1 MQLSTIAN
9 NNNNDNLMMSSREIA
24 ELVESRHDN
33 VKRTIERLSEKGVV
47 SFTSSRETSHGGA
60 GARSVEVYR
69 VNKRDSFIVVAK
81 VSPQHIGKVIDAWG
95 RTQQSLDELLAALD
109 AFDVPEE
116 CSDMYVY
123 AIQNTTTGNIKL
135 GISRNPE
142 QRLKQLQTGND
153 CTLKLVAYKKAKN
166 KFKDETTLHYNY
178 SSAHV
183 RGEWFNNSSI
193 NAITQ

>member
-1 MQLSTIAN
+1 MNTIVALSNSQVQT
-9 NNNNDNLMMSSREIA
+9 MSSREIA
-24 ELVESRHDN
+24 DLVESRHSDI
-33 VKRTIERLSEKGVV
+33 VRSIQRLMANTVISGYAPKEVVNHQNKQTYSE
-47 SFTSSRETSHGGA
+47 
-60 GARSVEVYR
+60 YLL
-69 VNKRDSFIVVAK
+69 NKRDSFIVVAK

-95 RTQQSLDELLAALD
+95 RTRQSLDELLAALD

-116 CSDMYVY
+116 CSGMYVY
-123 AIQNTTTGNIKL
+123 AIQNTTTGNIKI

>member
-1 MQLSTIAN
+1 MQLSTIVN
-9 NNNNDNLMMSSREIA
+9 NSTALTMSSREIA
-24 ELVESRHDN
+24 DLIEKQHSN
-33 VKRTIERLSEKGVV
+33 IKISAERLSASGVIGTLSEREFIHKGN
-47 SFTSSRETSHGGA
+47 TYTE
-60 GARSVEVYR
+60 YLL
-69 VNKRDSFIVVAK
+69 NKRDSFIVVAK

-116 CSDMYVY
+116 CSGMYVY

>member
-1 MQLSTIAN
+1 MQLSTISN
-9 NNNNDNLMMSSREIA
+9 STVQTMSSRDIA
-24 ELVESRHDN
+24 KLIEKQHSN
-33 VKRTIERLSEKGVV
+33 IKISAERLAASGVIGAFAEQE
-47 SFTSSRETSHGGA
+47 FTHNGNTYTE
-60 GARSVEVYR
+60 YLL
-69 VNKRDSFIVVAK
+69 NKRDSFIVVAK

>member
-1 MQLSTIAN
+1 MQISTITN
-9 NNNNDNLMMSSREIA
+9 NALTMSSREIA
-24 ELVESRHDN
+24 ELVESRHDS

-47 SFTSSRETSHGGA
+47 SFATSVETSHEGA

-69 VNKRDSFIVVAK
+69 VNKRDSFVVVAK

>member
-1 MQLSTIAN
+1 MQISTITN
-9 NNNNDNLMMSSREIA
+9 NALTMSSREIA
-24 ELVESRHDN
+24 ELIEKQHSN
-33 VKRTIERLSEKGVV
+33 IKISAERLEKKGVIGALAV
-47 SFTSSRETSHGGA
+47 QEFTHNGNTYTE
-60 GARSVEVYR
+60 YLL
-69 VNKRDSFIVVAK
+69 NKRDSFVVVAK

>member
-1 MQLSTIAN
+1 MQISTIAN

-24 ELVESRHDN
+24 ELVESRHDS
-33 VKRTIERLSEKGVV
+33 VKRTIERLMSNNVISGYAPKEAVNQNNQTYSE
-47 SFTSSRETSHGGA
+47 
-60 GARSVEVYR
+60 YLL
-69 VNKRDSFIVVAK
+69 NKRDSFIVVAK

>member
-1 MQLSTIAN
+1 MQLQQIN
-9 NNNNDNLMMSSREIA
+9 NLTDSQKITMSSREIA
-24 ELVESRHDN
+24 QLIEKQHSN
-33 VKRTIERLSEKGVV
+33 IKISAERLAASGVIGAFAEQE
-47 SFTSSRETSHGGA
+47 FTHNGNTYTE
-60 GARSVEVYR
+60 YLL
-69 VNKRDSFIVVAK
+69 NKRDSFIVVAK

>member
-1 MQLSTIAN
+1 MQISTIV
-9 NNNNDNLMMSSREIA
+9 NNNDNLTMSSREIA
-24 ELVESRHDN
+24 ELVESRHDS

-47 SFTSSRETSHGGA
+47 SFTSSLETSHEGA

>member
-1 MQLSTIAN
+1 MQLSTIATIAN
-9 NNNNDNLMMSSREIA
+9 TTVQTMSSREIA
-24 ELVESRHDN
+24 ELVESRHSDIVRSIVRLMSNN
-33 VKRTIERLSEKGVV
+33 VISG
-47 SFTSSRETSHGGA
+47 
-60 GARSVEVYR
+60 R
-69 VNKRDSFIVVAK
+69 VPTEYTHPQNGQTYECYYLNKRDSFIVVAK

-95 RTQQSLDELLAALD
+95 KTQQSLDELLAALD

-153 CTLKLVAYKKAKN
+153 CTLKLVAYKKAEN

>member
-1 MQLSTIAN
+1 MNTIVALADSTVQT
-9 NNNNDNLMMSSREIA
+9 MSSREIA
-24 ELVESRHDN
+24 ELVESRHSDI
-33 VKRTIERLSEKGVV
+33 VRSIIRLMSNSVISGYAPKEAVNHQNKQTYSE
-47 SFTSSRETSHGGA
+47 
-60 GARSVEVYR
+60 YLL
-69 VNKRDSFIVVAK
+69 NKRDSFIVVAK